1 MRCIPNVQVI
11 RPADG
16 NETAAAWKL
25 ALETTDKPTIL
36 VLSRQNL
43 PVLEGTTTDVF
54 EKVAKGGYIVS
65 DSEKAVPEG
74 ILIATGSEV
83 SLAVQ
88 AQKALQAQ
96 GQDVRVVSL
105 PSFDLFEQQSAAYKE
120 AILPQAVTKRVAV
133 EAGVTFGWERY
144 VGSAGKIIGIDHFG
158 ASAPGDR
165 ILKEFGFTVGNV
177 VNMYSSL

>member
-1 MRCIPNVQVI
+1 M
-11 RPADG
+11 G
-16 NETAAAWKL
+16 
-25 ALETTDKPTIL
+25 TTDRPTIL

-65 DSEKAVPEG
+65 ASEKAIPDG

-83 SLAVQ
+83 SLAIQ
-88 AQKALQAQ
+88 AQKALKEQ

-120 AILPQAVTKRVAV
+120 MVLPQAVTKHVAV
-133 EAGVTFGWERY
+133 EAGATFGWEHY
-144 VGSAGKIIGIDHFG
+144 IGSAGKIIGIDHFG
-158 ASAPGDR
+158 AATPGDR
-165 ILKEFGFTVGNV
+165 ILKEFSFKVEKIFAT
-177 VNMYSSL
+177 YDIL